1 MKLRNLMWGACACI
15 LAAGCSNDDVAVDNG
30 SNVLTNGGEAY
41 VKVRI
46 AMADGAY
53 SRATTTGGAN
63 GYADGTLTEQQVNNV
78 FFVFYK
84 DGVYSTIGKLVKKE
98 GENLDKPDADENGNT
113 EAYIDAVIALELEEG
128 DEIPNQVIACVN
140 MEEKQNDFINKNL
153 DDAKTD
159 IIADNIGIGT
169 DGNFAMTSSTYFDA
183 SGKEY
188 LAVEVPAFYE
198 TESAALAD
206 EHPVTIYVERL
217 AAKITVK
224 AADGGIKN
232 DPITDVPG
240 YVLTFN
246 PEGYV
251 VNGTNTQEYYLKNVN
266 ATAWATWN
274 WAIADGDHRCFWA
287 QDPNYTSTPDGDLDY
302 TNYTD
307 GSKVTIGTSQY
318 CMENTFELA
327 TDETPGYDACTHL
340 LLVGKYGVET
350 TDGDPVDLSGTTL
363 YMLGGRAY
371 IGDNIKEYLLS
382 QVDEDAVL
390 PWYQDGVT
398 WKHPDATSY
407 NIILAPNSDNTIT
420 LEFEPEA
427 GITYFTGEDHDIA
440 LGDLDTYNEGL
451 ASTLTTTVGA
461 PEAFYEGAAYFAV
474 PIEHFGGTQNTD
486 DTGKYGIVRN
496 HSYILTVN
504 QISGLGEGIYNPGS
518 EIIPTP
524 GKKRYYVAATLN
536 VLSWKTVSQDV
547 SFGE

>member
-15 LAAGCSNDDVAVDNG
+15 LTAGCSNDDVAVDKG
-30 SNVLTNGGEAY
+30 SNIMQNDGEAY

-53 SRATTTGGAN
+53 SRATTTDGAN
-63 GYADGTLTEQQVNNV
+63 GYADGTVTEQQVNDV

-84 DGVYSTIGKLVKKE
+84 DGIFSTLGKLVKSSE
-98 GENLDKPDADENGNT
+98 DGTLDNPDSDDNGNT
-113 EAYIDAVIALELEEG
+113 EAYIDAVIALELNEG

-140 MEEKQNDFINKNL
+140 MKDKQNDFINKNL
-153 DDAKTD
+153 DDAKTQ
-159 IIADNIGIGT
+159 IKASSIGT

-183 SGKEY
+183 SRNEY

-198 TESAALAD
+198 TEAAALAD

-224 AADGGIKN
+224 ANEAGIKN

-240 YVLTFN
+240 YVLKFT

-251 VNGTNTQEYYLKNVN
+251 VNETNTKEYYLKNVN
-266 ATAWATWN
+266 ATDWADWN

-287 QDPNYTSTPDGDLDY
+287 QDPNYTSTADGDLAY
-302 TNYTD
+302 TNYED

-318 CMENTFELA
+318 CMENTFELD
-327 TDETPGYDACTHL
+327 TDETPGYDECTHL
-340 LLVGKYGVET
+340 LLVGKYDVT
-350 TDGDPVDLSGTTL
+350 TTEGASVDLTGTTL

-390 PWYQDGVT
+390 PWYQDGNE

-407 NIILAPNSDNTIT
+407 NIILVPNSDNTIT
-420 LEFEPEA
+420 LEFEPEE
-427 GITYFTGEDHDIA
+427 GKTYFTGEDHTTELNDF
-440 LGDLDTYNEGL
+440 DTYNEGL
-451 ASTLTTTVGA
+451 ATTLTTTVGA
-461 PEAFYEGAAYFAV
+461 PEAFFEGEAYFAV
-474 PIEHFGGTQNTD
+474 PIEHFGGAQEKN
-486 DTGKYGIVRN
+486 DTGKYGVVRN
-496 HSYILTVN
+496 HSYILTID